1 METSIKDYL
10 TVQVQL
16 YWGPWTNTVNKN
28 SKQIWF
34 KFLKKNYNFLKR
46 ILFEAISSFCYA
58 TDMLS
63 FLKRSVQKFIAIFLK
78 TLILKQRNFS
88 LQFRKKKYWKALPW
102 SVGEIKNDLS
112 FNWRIYACPY
122 FVVLSDIFIL
132 FFSQSSSRHSTINYC
147 RHFSWVCHWPCC
159 FFLCYNRHH
168 HHKVNVNCV
177 HLHAIF

>member
-1 METSIKDYL
+1 MDLLLCHRYAFFSL
-10 TVQVQL
+10 T
-16 YWGPWTNTVNKN
+16 KC
-28 SKQIWF
+28 SKIQS
-34 KFLKKNYNFLKR
+34 N
-46 ILFEAISSFCYA
+46 LFENVDIKTKEFFFTIS
-58 TDMLS
+58 
-63 FLKRSVQKFIAIFLK
+63 
-78 TLILKQRNFS
+78 
-88 LQFRKKKYWKALPW
+88 KKKYWKALPW

-177 HLHAIF
+177 HLHAIFYNLSSWSWKWVSFHNVVLILEHFEMN